1 MEQSILAGDISND
14 KYEFIDN
21 ELTKKS
27 EEFNLLKIL
36 CLISSIKNGIKN
48 RIYDLYST

>member
-1 MEQSILAGDISND
+1 MEQSILAGDVSNEAF
-14 KYEFIDN
+14 EFIDN

-36 CLISSIKNGIKN
+36 CLISSLKNGIK
-48 RIYDLYST
+48 S